1 MARKIKVAVIG
12 VGHFGRLHA
21 IKFSELKKEVE
32 LVGVVD
38 INRERAVA
46 VARELDTTPYTDY
59 RELAGRVDAVSVVTP
74 TVTHYRIARYFLS
87 KGVDVLIE
95 KPMTANPS
103 EAEKLIKEAEKRG
116 VVLQVGL
123 LERFNP
129 AVRLMREKV
138 RTPLFIESQRLSP
151 FSSRALDTDV
161 IYDLMIHDI
170 DIVLSLVDSD
180 VEMVDAVGVPVISG
194 KIDIASARLRFR
206 NGCVANITAS
216 RVSRERQRRI
226 RVFQPCTYMS
236 VDYDTQRATIMH
248 LKQGEERP
256 TLEKESPRIKKG
268 DPLMEEIKAFVDASL
283 KGLPPRVPGTEGKRA
298 LEVAKK
304 IKNSIGLSLER
315 ARHHL
320 EGVLDLS
327 QAFTDVD

>member
-1 MARKIKVAVIG
+1 MAKKIRTAVIG

-21 IKFSELKKEVE
+21 TKFHELEEAE
-32 LVGVVD
+32 LVAVVD
-38 INRERAVA
+38 VDEERASA
-46 VARELDTTPYTDY
+46 VAKELGTTPYTDY
-59 RELAGRVDAVSVVTP
+59 RKLAGMVDAVSIVTP
-74 TVTHYRIARYFLS
+74 TITHYRIARFFLS

-95 KPMTANPS
+95 KPMTANPA
-103 EAEKLIKEAEKRG
+103 EAAKLIKEAEKRG

-129 AVRLMREKV
+129 AVKLMREKV
-138 RTPLFIESQRLSP
+138 KAPLFIESHRLSP

-180 VEMVDAVGVPVISG
+180 VEMVDAVGVPVMSG
-194 KIDIASARLRFR
+194 KIDIASARLRFKT
-206 NGCVANITAS
+206 GCVANITAS
-216 RVSRERQRRI
+216 RVSREKQRRI
-226 RVFQPCTYMS
+226 RVFQPCTYLS
-236 VDYDTQRATIMH
+236 IDYDTQRATIMH
-248 LKQGEERP
+248 LKQGGDRP

-268 DPLMEEIKAFVDASL
+268 DPLMEEIKAFLEASR
-283 KGLPPRVPGTEGKRA
+283 KRLPPQVPGSEGKRA

-304 IKNSIGLSLER
+304 IKSSIRLSIEK
-315 ARHHL
+315 ARDQL

-327 QAFTDVD
+327 QIFAGVD